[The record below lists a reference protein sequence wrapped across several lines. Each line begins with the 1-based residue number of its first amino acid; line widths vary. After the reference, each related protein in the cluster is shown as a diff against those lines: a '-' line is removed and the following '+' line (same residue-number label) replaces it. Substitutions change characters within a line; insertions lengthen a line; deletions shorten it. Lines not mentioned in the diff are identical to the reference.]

1 MADRGEARS
10 QGGVAQRK
18 AAVRARLS
26 IGAVV
31 GGHVKLSGSAGSRN
45 RRGKCPFHGSNSPSF
60 ALFDAHSG
68 DGGAHCFGCAWH
80 GDIFDFVAD
89 IRGVGFMDA
98 LAELEGLAGLGR
110 AAVAQGLGPVQR
122 ARNPAQ
128 HKLSEY
134 VEPIEQGRWIW
145 RHAVRDDTAVARY
158 FAGRGVPGAVL
169 TPDRLAAFRYLVE
182 CPCTGWREG
191 EDPRKVIHAP
201 AIMALMVRAERSDA
215 GEVSFVPQG
224 LHVTYLSPGGD
235 GTMKRRKPWA
245 KADDPDP
252 WLPKRRMLGPAG
264 SAAVVLLGDFAR
276 TSGERRDVQLR
287 LLDLDAREK
296 RAKLEQIL
304 ALEELGK
311 ASKAEADAARER
323 LALLDRNYALR
334 RDSTLRGTAGPGENL
349 LRELNQSPAE
359 LSERIDQIKVDAIEN
374 LSAGLVDAI
383 VNFRSLGDVAVS
395 TLQVIQRGLLE
406 IAVEKYVAEPLA
418 KLVFGAEAGALS
430 GEGMEGSAKSLGES
444 GVVLS
449 TAGATLITA
458 ATAWQ
463 TTAAAITASAIALA
477 NSQGGG
483 GSTGGSILGSI
494 LGIAVGAFGGGGPSA
509 SLVKDVGAT
518 LDANPGLFASGTDRI
533 PTGRWFD
540 VGENG
545 RERMRLHEGGRLEV
559 MGSARTRRMSDEGSF
574 APVLNVTVNVP
585 SRADPRRTARTVALA
600 TQGAIAKANR
610 QGIARGII
618 RD

>member
-169 TPDRLAAFRYLVE
+169 TPARLAAFRYLVE
-182 CPCTGWREG
+182 CPC
-191 EDPRKVIHAP
+191 
-201 AIMALMVRAERSDA
+201 
-215 GEVSFVPQG
+215 
-224 LHVTYLSPGGD
+224 
-235 GTMKRRKPWA
+235 KPWA

-463 TTAAAITASAIALA
+463 TTAAAINASAIALA

-574 APVLNVTVNVP
+574 APVLNVIVNVP